1 MSSKSTFRS
10 EAYMV
15 LDDLP
20 LHRTNFTDVNRPIRL
35 RLSTADGVLDDL
47 LLVKHVSGKESICGG
62 IDYSLLCL
70 SNRAGMKLKRFIAN
84 PVEVQ
89 FVNVSGQLRSVCGV
103 VAGVT
108 EGQSD
113 GGVATYQLIV
123 RDAFSLLEE
132 TCNTRVFR
140 NVSEVDITEIMLR
153 EWRDANPVAARAFNF
168 DIASLKSYPAREFTM
183 QYNESNAAFL
193 RRLWKRRGIAWFIQ
207 AGAATTRYSNDT
219 ATHTLVLFDDS
230 MSLRENAAGPA
241 RYHRDAG
248 TEQLDSIM
256 TWHATR
262 TLKAGRISRW
272 SWDYRQSWSM
282 KSEETSLN
290 DQGTLGNQFA
300 RSLDE
305 YLIDSPHAGD
315 NTSDYRSLSL
325 LRMQSKEYEAKFF
338 QGESGDRDMAV
349 GQWRRMDGH
358 SEIDTHRADQREFIC
373 TELRVE
379 AENNLPKTLDERA
392 CRLFAL
398 NRWDSDRDS
407 ILRTSNERDMRYTN
421 RFTCVRRGIPIVPA
435 YDSRIDLPRTEPQT
449 AIVVGPENNEIYCD
463 EYGRI
468 KVRFPACRPQDHE
481 HAHGAGASGNDRH
494 SAWLRLAT
502 GWAGNRYGAI
512 SLPRVGDEVVV
523 VFLGGDPDKPLIIGS
538 VHGGQT
544 PPPSFSHVSRL
555 PGDKHVSGIV
565 SKEGQSIRGNQLRL
579 DDTPSQIS
587 AQLASDHAHSQLN
600 LGYLTHPRNDGR
612 AEARGEGAEL
622 RTDSA
627 LSLRGGKGILISA
640 DASLRAVGRQL
651 ERDGLAGLTEALANV
666 QKQLAELAGKHDVE
680 AADSESLAQVS
691 EHLRQWEDGT
701 NTAKDSTSAGGSPIV
716 AVEAPA
722 GMLLGSQAG
731 ISMGAQ
737 THVDIVSVGN
747 TQVSA
752 GRKLMLHALE
762 SIGLFAH
769 ILGAKLIAASG
780 KVEIQA
786 HDDNVEVTSAKRVVL
801 TASEEIVLQ
810 APKVTVL
817 SKGAQAAFGDG
828 AITHQCTGNFDVKSA
843 KVEFAGAGD
852 GAPPVLKVP
861 PSTAEH
867 DQRVR
872 MVDMSTGE
880 PLANQRYRVTMEDG
894 QIVEGKTDAEGLTQI
909 LTSAIP
915 FAHFTIEAIYDRS

>member
-1 MSSKSTFRS
+1 MNSFRS
-10 EAYMV
+10 EAYV
-15 LDDLP
+15 ILDDLP
-20 LHRTNFTDVNRPIRL
+20 LHRSNFTDINRPIRL
-35 RLSTADGVLDDL
+35 RLSTADGVMDDL
-47 LLVKHVSGKESICGG
+47 LLVKHVSGRESICGG
-62 IDYSLLCL
+62 VDYSLLCL

-89 FVNVSGQLRSVCGV
+89 FVNASGQLRSVCGI

-113 GGVATYQLIV
+113 GGMATYQLIV
-123 RDAFSLLEE
+123 QDAFSLLEQ

-140 NVSEVDITEIMLR
+140 NASEVDITEIVLR
-153 EWRDANPVAARAFNF
+153 EWRDANPVAARAFDF
-168 DIASLKSYPAREFTM
+168 DLANVKSYPAREFTM

-207 AGAATTRYSNDT
+207 AGSATARGTDDT
-219 ATHTLVLFDDS
+219 AIHTLVLFDDP
-230 MSLRENAAGPA
+230 MSLKANPAGPA

-248 TEQLDSIM
+248 TEHRDGVM
-256 TWHATR
+256 AWHATR
-262 TLKAGRISRW
+262 TLKAGRVNRW

-282 KSEETSLN
+282 KSEETCLN

-300 RSLDE
+300 LSLDE

-315 NTSDYRSLSL
+315 STNDYRRLGL

-358 SEIDTHRADQREFIC
+358 PEIETHPGDQREFIC

-398 NRWDSDRDS
+398 NRWDNDRDS
-407 ILRTSNERDMRYTN
+407 MLRTSDERDMRYTN
-421 RFTCVRRGIPIVPA
+421 RFTCVRRGIPIVPT
-435 YDSRIDLPRTEPQT
+435 YDPRIDLPRTEPQT

-481 HAHGAGASGNDRH
+481 HANGAGASDSDRD
-494 SAWLRLAT
+494 SAWLRPAT

-512 SLPRVGDEVVV
+512 SLPRVGDEVVI

-538 VHGGQT
+538 VHGAQT

-555 PGDKHVSGIV
+555 PGDKHLSGIV
-565 SKEGQSIRGNQLRL
+565 SKEGQSLRGNQLRL
-579 DDTPSQIS
+579 DDTPGQIS
-587 AQLASDHAHSQLN
+587 AQLGSEHAHSQLN

-612 AEARGEGAEL
+612 AEPRGEGAEL
-622 RTDSA
+622 RTDAS

-651 ERDGLAGLTEALANV
+651 QRDGLAGLTEALV
-666 QKQLAELAGKHDVE
+666 GIQKQLAELAEKHEVE
-680 AADSESLAQVS
+680 AADDKSLAQVS
-691 EHLRQWEDGT
+691 EHLKQWENGS
-701 NTAKDSTSAGGSPIV
+701 NTAGDSTVAGGSPIV

-737 THVDIVSVGN
+737 TNVDLVSVGN
-747 TQVSA
+747 TQISA
-752 GRKLMLHALE
+752 GRKLMLHALQ

-769 ILGAKLIAASG
+769 ALGAKFIAASG

-786 HDDNVEVTSAKRVVL
+786 HDDDVEVTSAKRVVL

-817 SKGAQAAFGDG
+817 SKGAQAVFGG
-828 AITHQCTGNFDVKSA
+828 GTITHQCVGNFDVKSA
-843 KVEFAGAGD
+843 KAEFTGAGD
-852 GAPPVLKVP
+852 GAPPTLKVP
-861 PSTAEH
+861 HSSVDH

-880 PLANQRYRVTMEDG
+880 PLANQRYRATMEDG

-915 FAHFTIEAIYDRS
+915 FAHFTIEALYE